1 MRVFRSR
8 FVAGLVAGVLAVI
21 ALAIVIDE
29 SPIADWIVNPL
40 LVADGTA
47 AEPADAVV
55 VMGAGVIGD
64 CVPNNNALRRV
75 ILGVRQWRAQPRSV
89 LLFTGGTG
97 DTCPVAEAMARTARE
112 FGVPKDRIRVETA
125 ATNTHENAEL
135 TATLLRGWGMSRVTL
150 VTDHIHMRRAAG
162 TFERSGF
169 TVRPASVPIYEGHE
183 DDAAMLWAGL
193 REFAALAYYGAR
205 GWIGRAGETED
216 EAVTRSMPIK
226 HKAVPA
232 SNGPIAILGASY
244 AASWPL
250 ADVAGVP
257 VINKGVAGQQSFE
270 LLERFDADVVAAAP
284 RAVILWG
291 FINDIFRAPAGAMD
305 TTLER
310 IRHNYEQLIQRAR
323 AHGIEPIIA
332 TEVTI
337 RPRSETLVQ
346 RLTTVAGALLGRAAY
361 QDHINQHVLAVN
373 QWLIDT
379 AAREGLLVLQ
389 LQPVLAEPGG
399 RRRAA
404 FAQPDGSH
412 ITPAG
417 YGMLTSY
424 ARPLLKEFIVDR

>member
-1 MRVFRSR
+1 MC
-8 FVAGLVAGVLAVI
+8 AGVLLVLVLAV
-21 ALAIVIDE
+21 VIDE
-29 SPIADWIVNPL
+29 SPIADWVVNPL
-40 LVADGTA
+40 LVPDGTG

-55 VMGAGVIGD
+55 VLGAGVIGD
-64 CVPNNNALRRV
+64 CSPNNNALRRV
-75 ILGVRQWRAQPRSV
+75 ILGVRQWRAQQGAV

-97 DTCPVAEAMARTARE
+97 DPCPVAEAMARSARE
-112 FGVPKDRIRVETA
+112 FGVPKHRLRVETT

-135 TATLLRGWGMSRVTL
+135 TAALLRGWGMSRVVL
-150 VTDHIHMRRAAG
+150 VTDHMHMRRAVG

-183 DDAAMLWAGL
+183 DDAQMLWAGL
-193 REFAALAYYGAR
+193 REYAALAYYRAR
-205 GWIGRAGETED
+205 GWIGRGEAGDT
-216 EAVTRSMPIK
+216 AVARAMPIQ
-226 HKAVPA
+226 HHT
-232 SNGPIAILGASY
+232 NTMNTTTGPIAILGASY

-270 LLERFDADVVAAAP
+270 LLERFDADVAAAAP

-291 FINDIFRAPAGAMD
+291 FINDIFRAPAGGMD
-305 TTLER
+305 TTLAA
-310 IRHNYEQLIQRAR
+310 IRGNYEQLIQRAR
-323 AHGIEPIIA
+323 AHGIEPILA

-337 RPRSETLVQ
+337 RPRSETVIE
-346 RLTTVAGALLGRAAY
+346 RLTVVAASLLGRDAY

-379 AAREGLLVLQ
+379 AARERLLILH
-389 LQPVLAEPGG
+389 LQPVLAEPRG

-412 ITPAG
+412 ITAAG

-424 ARPLLKEFIVDR
+424 ALPLLKEFIVDR